1 MDNEPNIN
9 QEAVIDPDAQ
19 KEMTPEEYKKA
30 KEAAMKGLREE
41 IKYLKV
47 EEEYWRLVADI
58 EEHKARKLLMI
69 QRQLPFYT
77 RQQQP
82 APEGEQPEGAPAPEP
97 TPENEVDGMVPSTE
111 GDGKPRRNLKTD

>member
-1 MDNEPNIN
+1 MNDEPTMG
-9 QEAVIDPDAQ
+9 QEDILDSDAQ

-30 KEAAMKGLREE
+30 RSAAITGLKEE

-77 RQQQP
+77 KQQP
-82 APEGEQPEGAPAPEP
+82 VQPEA
-97 TPENEVDGMVPSTE
+97 STE
-111 GDGKPRRNLKTD
+111 GMPEGDVPIPEAAVDTPAGEAKPKRNLKTD

>member
-9 QEAVIDPDAQ
+9 QEAVIDPDDQ
-19 KEMTPEEYKKA
+19 KQMTPEEYKKA
-30 KEAAMKGLREE
+30 KEAAMKELREE

-69 QRQLPFYT
+69 QRQIPFYT
-77 RQQQP
+77 KQQP
-82 APEGEQPEGAPAPEP
+82 ASNPEEMPEGAPAPEP
-97 TPENEVDGMVPSTE
+97 TSEKGAEGVPPTE
-111 GDGKPRRNLKTD
+111 GDGKPKRNLKTD

>member
-30 KEAAMKGLREE
+30 REAATKELKEE

-69 QRQLPFYT
+69 QRQIPFYAK
-77 RQQQP
+77 QQP
-82 APEGEQPEGAPAPEP
+82 APNPEEMPEGAHAPEP
-97 TPENEVDGMVPSTE
+97 TPEKGTDGVPPTE
-111 GDGKPRRNLKTD
+111 GDGKPKRNLKTD